1 MNDLANRTTHQAAQ
15 QLLPWLLAG
24 TLDGGERAM
33 VEQHLQGCAQCRDDL
48 AWQRRLRAAAP
59 APKGPFDADR
69 ALARLM
75 PRLGP
80 QAPRLGVL
88 GSWRE
93 AAAANNNWLK
103 WTAAAQ
109 LAAIGVLALQLAG
122 SRDADYRALG
132 AAARADANAVVMFR
146 PETSERDMRRILRA
160 SGARV
165 VDGPTVADAYV
176 LALPPAQAP
185 AALARLRAERAIT
198 LAQPLAA
205 RERP

>member
-1 MNDLANRTTHQAAQ
+1 MNDLANPATHQAAQ

-24 TLDGGERAM
+24 TLDGAERAM

-59 APKGPFDADR
+59 APQGAFDADR

-75 PRLGP
+75 PRLRP

-88 GSWRE
+88 GRWRE

-122 SRDADYRALG
+122 SRGADYRALG
-132 AAARADANAVVMFR
+132 AAASANANAVVMFR
-146 PETSERDMRRILRA
+146 PETTERDMRRILRA

-176 LALPPAQAP
+176 LALPPAQVP
-185 AALARLRAERAIT
+185 AALARLRAERAVT

-205 RERP
+205 GERP